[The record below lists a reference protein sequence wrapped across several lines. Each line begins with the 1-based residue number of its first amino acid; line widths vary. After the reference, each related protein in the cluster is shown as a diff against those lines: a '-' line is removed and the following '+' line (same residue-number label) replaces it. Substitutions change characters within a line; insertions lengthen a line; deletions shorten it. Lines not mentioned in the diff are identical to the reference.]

1 MTTLIVLP
9 TPPATRAPAPAQ
21 GESGGDATDAGRFA
35 ALLDA
40 AMATGTDG
48 APTDAT
54 TDGTAA
60 DGAAPTGA
68 VLTLVP
74 PLAESA
80 DGATADATDGA
91 EAPADAPTAVP
102 VDGVSLLLASG
113 VGLGAAV
120 PPGAPSS
127 PMPEP
132 NPDGA
137 AQAHASASAGTSAIA
152 PLGDATAPTPTT
164 ATGAA
169 VQPSSHPGAG
179 AATTQGEAPAEAPTA
194 QSAERA
200 TTDQGDLTTEAARP
214 GEVAGS
220 GFGHAERSGAGGTP
234 RPAAPP
240 EVSNAV
246 NATAAAA
253 PVTTTDR
260 VSTTTATTAT
270 ETARPVAA
278 QIVEQLDAR
287 WPAVKVAGPGT
298 HVMTL
303 RLEPEHFGPLR
314 VVAHIGAEGVRIEL
328 LGSTEAA
335 RDALRQALPDLKRDL
350 VGVGLSADLDL
361 GSRGQNGQN
370 GQGVRADGGASGD
383 ASGRGDR
390 SDQGDRPA
398 SGTRGDRP
406 VPDGALPTQT
416 TATARR
422 GRLDLTV

>member
-48 APTDAT
+48 APTDAAAAGTSTEGT
-54 TDGTAA
+54 TA
-60 DGAAPTGA
+60 TGA

-74 PLAESA
+74 PLAEGA
-80 DGATADATDGA
+80 DGDTAAATDGA
-91 EAPADAPTAVP
+91 DAPTDAPTAVP
-102 VDGVSLLLASG
+102 VDGVALLVASG
-113 VGLGAAV
+113 AVLGGAV

-132 NPDGA
+132 NPAGA

-179 AATTQGEAPAEAPTA
+179 AATTQGEAPAEASTA
-194 QSAERA
+194 QSAEKA
-200 TTDQGDLTTEAARP
+200 TTDQGDVTTEAARP

-314 VVAHIGAEGVRIEL
+314 VVAHIGTEGVRIEL
-328 LGSTEAA
+328 LGSTDAA

-361 GSRGQNGQN
+361 GSRGQNGL
-370 GQGVRADGGASGD
+370 GVRADGGASGD

-406 VPDGALPTQT
+406 VPDGVLPTQT

>member
-9 TPPATRAPAPAQ
+9 TPPAPRTPAPAS
-21 GESGGDATDAGRFA
+21 GESGGDTADAGRFA

-48 APTDAT
+48 APADAAAAGT
-54 TDGTAA
+54 PSDGTR
-60 DGAAPTGA
+60 GA
-68 VLTLVP
+68 VLALVP
-74 PLAESA
+74 PLA
-80 DGATADATDGA
+80 DGAEGEPADATDGTA
-91 EAPADAPTAVP
+91 TDASDAAPATAP
-102 VDGVSLLLASG
+102 VDGASLLLASG
-113 VGLGAAV
+113 AVLGGAV
-120 PPGAPSS
+120 PPAAPSS

-132 NPDGA
+132 NPADA

-152 PLGDATAPTPTT
+152 PLGDESTPT

-169 VQPSSHPGAG
+169 VQPSSTPATGAPL
-179 AATTQGEAPAEAPTA
+179 TQGEASAEATAA
-194 QSAERA
+194 QSAEKA
-200 TTDQGDLTTEAARP
+200 TTDQGDVTTEAARP

-234 RPAAPP
+234 RPAATP
-240 EVSNAV
+240 EASNAV

-260 VSTTTATTAT
+260 VSATTATTAT
-270 ETARPVAA
+270 ESPRPVAA
-278 QIVEQLDAR
+278 QVIEQLDAR
-287 WPAVKVAGPGT
+287 WPAVKAAGPGT

-328 LGSTEAA
+328 LGSTDAA

-361 GSRGQNGQN
+361 GSRGQNGQ
-370 GQGVRADGGASGD
+370 GVRPDGGASGD
-383 ASGRGDR
+383 ASGRGDQQP
-390 SDQGDRPA
+390 QGDRPA
-398 SGTRGDRP
+398 SGPRAERP
-406 VPDGALPTQT
+406 ADGVLPTQT
-416 TATARR
+416 TAAARR

>member
-48 APTDAT
+48 APSDAAT
-54 TDGTAA
+54 AGTPA
-60 DGAAPTGA
+60 DGATPTGA
-68 VLTLVP
+68 ALTLVP
-74 PLAESA
+74 PLAEGA
-80 DGATADATDGA
+80 DGGTADATDGA
-91 EAPADAPTAVP
+91 PSDAAAATAP

-113 VGLGAAV
+113 AVVGGAV
-120 PPGAPSS
+120 PPAAPT
-127 PMPEP
+127 PAMPEP
-132 NPDGA
+132 NPADA
-137 AQAHASASAGTSAIA
+137 SAPTVTSASASPG
-152 PLGDATAPTPTT
+152 ATAPAAPTT
-164 ATGAA
+164 AGAA
-169 VQPSSHPGAG
+169 TQPSPHPGTG
-179 AATTQGEAPAEAPTA
+179 AATTQGEAPADATTA
-194 QSAERA
+194 QSAQTA

-214 GEVAGS
+214 GEVAGN

-240 EVSNAV
+240 EASGAV
-246 NATAAAA
+246 QATTTPAA

-260 VSTTTATTAT
+260 VSATTATAAT

-278 QIVEQLDAR
+278 QVLEQLDAR
-287 WPAVKVAGPGT
+287 WPAVRSAGPGT

-328 LGSTEAA
+328 LGATDAA

-350 VGVGLSADLDL
+350 VGVGLTADLDL
-361 GSRGQNGQN
+361 GSRGQN

-406 VPDGALPTQT
+406 VPDGVLPTQT